1 MKRTWKAV
9 AVAAFA
15 LAATG
20 AGAQHVKITPLGTHD
35 GELCDRDRA
44 TLFED
49 PTGVRLL
56 YDAGHSVS
64 GGADPRLGTV
74 HAVLLSHAHGDHLGD
89 RRLKAPNA
97 GSCER
102 PETDSAVPNSTTAE
116 IVAAKNAAISMVI
129 DLAGFVAKKVEGIT
143 GKPVPACPEKG
154 GEIAVPLSAACVAGA
169 HLGGTRIYRA
179 PGAARGVEVTIV
191 HAAHANALPRALLA
205 KPELAQLE
213 ADGLS
218 FHPGP
223 PTGYVVTFTNGLR
236 VYLSGDTGLHSDMR
250 TVVNEYHR
258 ANLMLMNLGPN
269 AVNAHAAA
277 FAVNDLVRPAAV
289 IATHPNEAATAGGKL
304 RPGSR
309 TALFASRVQGRPV
322 HLAVS
327 GRTME
332 FDGNAKC
339 VAGCDKQ

>member
-1 MKRTWKAV
+1 MKPAWRAV
-9 AVAAFA
+9 AAAAFA

-20 AGAQHVKITPLGTHD
+20 AWAQNVKITPLGSHD

-44 TLFED
+44 TIFED
-49 PTGVRLL
+49 PTGVRIF

-64 GGADPRLGTV
+64 GGADPRLGNV
-74 HAVLLSHAHGDHLGD
+74 HVVLLSHAHGDHLGD

-102 PETDSAVPNSTTAE
+102 PETDNAAPHSTTAE
-116 IVAAKNAAISMVI
+116 IITAKNAAISMVI
-129 DLAGFVAKKVEGIT
+129 DLAGFVAKKVEGIA
-143 GKPVPACPEKG
+143 GKPVPACQEKG
-154 GEIAVPLSAACVAGA
+154 GEIAVPTPAACLAAA

-179 PGAARGVEVTIV
+179 PGAAKGVEVTIV
-191 HAAHANALPRALLA
+191 HAAHANALPRSLLA
-205 KPELAQLE
+205 KPEIAQLE
-213 ADGLS
+213 ADNLS
-218 FHPGP
+218 LHPGP

-236 VYLSGDTGLHSDMR
+236 VYLSGDTGIHAEMR
-250 TVVNEYHR
+250 AVVNEYHK
-258 ANLMLMNLGPN
+258 ANLMVMNLGPN

-277 FAVNDLVRPAAV
+277 YAVNELVKPAAV
-289 IATHPNEAATAGGKL
+289 IASHPNEAATAGGKL

-322 HLAVS
+322 HLALS